1 MQLVGLFMTL
11 LYVDNA
17 SLIYMTFLFA
27 NAGQTKT
34 MMGSMGGASDLGAI
48 PCAIAWLYK
57 GINEKRQKTG
67 SRFSVRVSALGVNAT
82 KPGSSA
88 RDLLAAH
95 ATGKIFKSQ
104 VIWLIYDG
112 KKEFTFLNPNEISL
126 LYDPLI
132 KISCYVSKPFVKIA
146 CMKRDEIFFFVLHN
160 NKIHYTCSGMKKMN
174 LLRFVCFLFT
184 LIVSLYKKCHSC
196 SE

>member
-1 MQLVGLFMTL
+1 METQRPKKNFMQLVGLFMTL

-104 VIWLIYDG
+104 VIWLIYG
-112 KKEFTFLNPNEISL
+112 WKKKFPVSNLNEISL

-146 CMKRDEIFFFVLHN
+146 CMKRNEFFFSFYIIIKSTTPVVGWKKWTYYVLFAF
-160 NKIHYTCSGMKKMN
+160 C
-174 LLRFVCFLFT
+174 LL
-184 LIVSLYKKCHSC
+184 
-196 SE
+196 